1 MNQQSDTITSTHT
14 ERSTGTAAVP
24 DGYLLLLTTPDMFS
38 MDLVGKNLQM
48 NGIHTVWSVPDPVDM
63 PGVPCSLFVRTEQKE
78 QALSILT
85 SLDLI
90 DFTTTH
96 GQ

>member
-1 MNQQSDTITSTHT
+1 MNQQSDTFTSTHADRNT
-14 ERSTGTAAVP
+14 ETAAVP

-48 NGIHTVWSVPDPVDM
+48 NGIDAVCSSPDPIDM
-63 PGVPCSLFVRTEQKE
+63 PGGPSSLFVKKEQKD